1 MEFACNCINE
11 KERLNTLYNYYI
23 LDTEKEEIFDDITLL
38 ASSICKTSISI
49 ISLVDKNRQWF
60 KSKQGLNVEETPRK
74 ISFCGHA
81 IHQKDILEIHDAK
94 KDKRFFDNPL
104 VIGAPFIR
112 FYAGAP
118 LISSNGNV
126 IGTLCVI
133 DQKPKK
139 LTKDQKKHLEKLS
152 KQVIRVLEL
161 RIENN
166 NYYKLKNH
174 FNTIFDNMNNA
185 FLVHDENG
193 EINKYNKTALNILK
207 LKSIESL
214 NFNNILDQFDILNED
229 GKKIIKS
236 KFPSNISLEKG
247 ENLRNVVIGL
257 RKDKKEIIWIR
268 MNTTV
273 IFHQKSTKILFLITE
288 FTDIT
293 ENKILSDNVKK
304 IQLEILEKRIFLDI
318 ILQNIPSAII
328 VKDVKNDFRNLIWSK
343 GAEQILMRSAEDAI
357 GKNVYDHYPK
367 EIADKYHNWD
377 LEVIK
382 NETVLKIEAAETI
395 VPHKGKILVQTRKV
409 PIKTNS
415 NEGYRYLLTV
425 LDDITELFKN
435 KENAQAA
442 AKAKSEF
449 LANISHEIRTPM
461 NGIIGMCDLL
471 LDNNPLPNQIEK
483 LKIIQNCGSVLLNL
497 VNDVLDFSKLE
508 AGKLNLE
515 KIPFNLNKSCF
526 EIVELLNNQASVK
539 GLILSYKCDPS
550 IPEWIM
556 GSPNQFRQILMN
568 LVTNAIKFTE
578 RGYVRIYSQL
588 IDEKEN
594 ELKFQISV
602 EDTGLGISKENQVK
616 LFQNFSQVDAST
628 TRVYGGTGL
637 GLAICKGLCELMG
650 GTIWLESIKDKG
662 SLFFFTFTAQKIDEN
677 QKLILNKPSFIF
689 DSQLEKKYPLNILVV
704 EDNKINYQVINGIL
718 EKFGYK
724 PDLATN
730 GIIALEKI
738 DTNNYDLIF
747 MDSHMPELDGF
758 EATKIIIKKYENLNK
773 KRPRIIALTASSMK
787 EDKDHCLSIGMD
799 GFLSKPILIESLF
812 QEIENCYLNIKK
824 ESNLNINIENSKLSF
839 NLNSFLNNFHG
850 IEDLAYI
857 TIGNFVKL
865 LPTYKNKIDQAIKN
879 KNAFDIEYSAH
890 NFKSALSYISAEKSL
905 LIVEKIEKMGREN
918 KVDLAINLYHEL
930 INELDNLMNELMNY
944 DQKKEK

>member
-1 MEFACNCINE
+1 MKFACNCINE
-11 KERLNTLYNYYI
+11 KERLNTLHNYFI
-23 LDTEKEEIFDDITLL
+23 LDTENEEIFDDITLL
-38 ASSICKTSISI
+38 ASSICKTSISL

-60 KSKQGLNVEETPRK
+60 KSKQGLSAEETSRK

-81 IHQKDILEIHDAK
+81 IHQKEILEIQDAK

-104 VIGAPFIR
+104 VVGAPFIR

-139 LTKDQKKHLEKLS
+139 LTKEQKKYLEKLS
-152 KQVIRVLEL
+152 KQVMRILDL

-185 FLVHDENG
+185 FLVHDEKG
-193 EINKYNKTALNILK
+193 EINKFNKTALDILK
-207 LKSIESL
+207 LKSKELL
-214 NFNNILDQFDILNED
+214 NSNLFLDQFEILNEI
-229 GKKIIKS
+229 GKKINKS
-236 KFPSNISLEKG
+236 NFPSNISLENG
-247 ENLRNVVIGL
+247 ECLKNIVIGL
-257 RKDKKEIIWIR
+257 KNKKKEIIWLRI
-268 MNTTV
+268 NTTV
-273 IFHQKSTKILFLITE
+273 ISYQKSTKILFVITE
-288 FTDIT
+288 FTNIT

-343 GAEQILMRSAEDAI
+343 GAEEILMRSAEEAI

-367 EIADKYHNWD
+367 EIADKYHKWD
-377 LEVIK
+377 LQVIK
-382 NETVLKIEAAETI
+382 NETILKIEAAETI
-395 VPHKGKILVQTRKV
+395 VPHKGKILVQTSKI

-425 LDDITELFKN
+425 LDDITELYKN
-435 KENAQAA
+435 KEEAQAA

-483 LKIIQNCGSVLLNL
+483 LKIIQNCGNILLNL

-508 AGKLNLE
+508 AGKLILE

-526 EIVELLNNQASVK
+526 EIVELLNNQASAK
-539 GLILSYKCDPS
+539 GLVLSYSHDPLT
-550 IPEWIM
+550 PEWILS
-556 GSPNQFRQILMN
+556 SPNQFRQILLN

-578 RGYVRIYSQL
+578 RGYVKICSKL

-602 EDTGLGISKENQVK
+602 EDSGLGISIENQSK

-637 GLAICKGLCELMG
+637 GLAICKALCELMG
-650 GTIWLESIKDKG
+650 GTIGLESKINKG
-662 SLFFFTFTAQKIDEN
+662 SVFSFSFMAQKLDEN
-677 QKLILNKPSFIF
+677 QKMNLNKSPFII
-689 DSQLEKKYPLNILVV
+689 DVHLEKKYPLSILVV

-718 EKFGYK
+718 EKFGYR

-730 GIIALEKI
+730 GILALEKI
-738 DTNNYDLIF
+738 DTKKYDLIF
-747 MDSHMPELDGF
+747 MDSHMPDLDGF
-758 EATKIIIKKYENLNK
+758 ETTKLIIKKYEKLKK

-799 GFLSKPILIESLF
+799 GFISKPILIESLV
-812 QEIENCYLNIKK
+812 QQIENCYLNIEK
-824 ESNLNINIENSKLSF
+824 ESILSSKNENSKLSF
-839 NLNSFLNNFHG
+839 NLKNFLSNFQG
-850 IEDLAYI
+850 IEDLTYI
-857 TIGNFVKL
+857 TIGNFLKL
-865 LPTYKNKIDQAIKN
+865 LPNYKNKISLAIKN
-879 KNAFDIEYSAH
+879 KNAFDIEYAAH
-890 NFKSALSYISAEKSL
+890 NFKGALLYINAEKSL
-905 LIVEKIEKMGREN
+905 FIVEEIEKMGREN
-918 KVDLAINLYHEL
+918 KIDLAIHLYEEL
-930 INELDNLMNELMNY
+930 LHELDNLMNELINY
-944 DQKKEK
+944 NQKKEI